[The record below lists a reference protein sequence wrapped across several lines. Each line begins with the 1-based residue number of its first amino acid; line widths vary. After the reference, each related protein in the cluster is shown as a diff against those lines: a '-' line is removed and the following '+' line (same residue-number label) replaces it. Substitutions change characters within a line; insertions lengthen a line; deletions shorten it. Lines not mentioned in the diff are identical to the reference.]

1 MVTYTPKVLSSVK
14 VCRSY
19 FQLFKSVHH
28 VPKCMTYHK
37 VIKVITGNKP
47 DNDPLY
53 TDVNSNHPP
62 NITRNLPDSISKRI
76 NKLSSDEHV
85 FNSTKDLYSNVLK
98 NSGYK
103 QNTKLQH
110 NVSVE
115 AQKRK
120 SNKRA

>member
-37 VIKVITGNKP
+37 IIKVITGNEA

-53 TDVNSNHPP
+53 TDVNSNHLP

-76 NKLSSDEHV
+76 SKLSSDEHV
-85 FNSTKDLYSNVLK
+85 FNNTKDLYNNALK
-98 NSGYK
+98 NSGYE
-103 QNTKLQH
+103 QNIKLQH

-115 AQKRK
+115 AEKRK